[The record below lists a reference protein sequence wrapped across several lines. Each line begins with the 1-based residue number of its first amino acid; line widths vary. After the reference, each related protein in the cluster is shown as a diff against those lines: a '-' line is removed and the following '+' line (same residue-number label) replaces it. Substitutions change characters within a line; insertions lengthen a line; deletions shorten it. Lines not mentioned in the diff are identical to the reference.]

1 MLARMTYKSAVK
13 NICWEAETNFA
24 ATPQMLQNMRFMF
37 DSSDYYK
44 YTLQVQKVHQG
55 STMAWAIGKSILE
68 AAHEGEDAGVTD
80 ERLHLFAVIWVSAA
94 RIDGV
99 DLGTDPGLAL
109 AVAYREFGLHYD
121 HLLETNEAK
130 KAKKAAAEERRI
142 AEDGG
147 S

>member
-37 DSSDYYK
+37 DSSDFYK
-44 YTLQVQKVHQG
+44 YTLQVQKEG
-55 STMAWAIGKSILE
+55 NRGCTMAAAIAQSALE
-68 AAHEGEDAGVTD
+68 AAHEGKDAGVTA

-99 DLGTDPGLAL
+99 DLGTDPRLAL
-109 AVAYREFGLHYD
+109 ATAYRLFGLDYD
-121 HLLETNEAK
+121 HLLETNEK
-130 KAKKAAAEERRI
+130 
-142 AEDGG
+142 
-147 S
+147 